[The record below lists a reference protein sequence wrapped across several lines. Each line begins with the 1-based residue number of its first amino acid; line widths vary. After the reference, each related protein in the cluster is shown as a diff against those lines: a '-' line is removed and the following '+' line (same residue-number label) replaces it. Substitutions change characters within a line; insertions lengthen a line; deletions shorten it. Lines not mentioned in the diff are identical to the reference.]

1 MNWLALGGSLAA
13 VLALGGAAAML
24 RLGRGE
30 RMLVEEADAVRA
42 ADDAVAGFA
51 GVSAVIGA
59 DGRAALVFGEDRRV
73 VVLKVHGARIAA
85 RVIDWESVR
94 ATPGGMLVETNE
106 RRFGAVTLHGVD
118 ALDVRRLAPQLT
130 RV

>member
-1 MNWLALGGSLAA
+1 MNWLALGGSLTA
-13 VLALGGAAAML
+13 VLALGGIAAFL
-24 RLGRGE
+24 RLGRVD
-30 RMLVEEADAVRA
+30 RMLVEEADAIVA
-42 ADDAVAGFA
+42 ADEAIAGFA

-85 RVIDWESVR
+85 RVIAWEAVR
-94 ATPGGMLVETNE
+94 AAPGGMVVETGE
-106 RRFGAVTLHGVD
+106 RRFGAVTLRGVD

>member
-1 MNWLALGGSLAA
+1 MNWLVLGGSLAA
-13 VLALGGAAAML
+13 VLALAGAAALL
-24 RLGRGE
+24 RLGPTQ
-30 RMLVEEADAVRA
+30 RMLVEEADALRA
-42 ADDAVAGFA
+42 ADEAVAGFA

-73 VVLKVHGARIAA
+73 VVLKAHGARIAA
-85 RVIDWESVR
+85 RVIEWDAVR
-94 ATPGGMLVETNE
+94 ATPGGMLVETDE
-106 RRFGAVTLHGVD
+106 RRFGAVALPGVD

>member
-1 MNWLALGGSLAA
+1 MNWLMTGGSLAA
-13 VLALGGAAAML
+13 VLALGGIAAAL
-24 RLGRGE
+24 RLGRTD
-30 RMLVEEADAVRA
+30 RMLIETDDALRA
-42 ADDAVAGFA
+42 ADDAVAGFT

-73 VVLKVHGARIAA
+73 VVLKTHGARIAA
-85 RVIDWESVR
+85 RVIEWDAVR
-94 ATPGGMLVETNE
+94 ATPGGMLVETGE
-106 RRFGAVTLHGVD
+106 RRFGAVLLAGVD